1 MKEED
6 EEEVMA
12 GEERIKCSDLSS
24 LVCHSLRVCLC
35 VPFYIKTSKQSQVT
49 NP

>member
-6 EEEVMA
+6 EEVVMP
-12 GEERIKCSDLSS
+12 GKERIKCSDLSS

-35 VPFYIKTSKQSQVT
+35 SLLHQVQQAITS
-49 NP
+49 N